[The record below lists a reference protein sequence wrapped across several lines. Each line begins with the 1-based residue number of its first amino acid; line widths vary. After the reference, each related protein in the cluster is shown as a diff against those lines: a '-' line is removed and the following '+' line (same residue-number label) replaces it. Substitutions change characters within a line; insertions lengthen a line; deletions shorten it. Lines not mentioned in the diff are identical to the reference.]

1 MLLKEAQPKMRR
13 LPDRLLSDAGD
24 VTIMGIRIANRSS
37 AEAVELMTGVLSERQ
52 KGAALVFL
60 VNAHTLNLTS
70 HVTDYARVIQSARW
84 VFGDGTG
91 VRWAARM
98 RGVRMRANLVGT
110 DLVPRLME
118 ATAGAGYRYF
128 LLGGEEELIRAASET
143 AAERFSGWTLVGHH
157 HGFFADDEAT
167 LVEVINAAA
176 PDMLLVGMG
185 NPLQEMFL
193 WRNRDALRVPLC
205 IGVGGIF
212 HHWAGDLTRAPS
224 WVRAW
229 GMEWVQLLL
238 QQPAK
243 WRRYVLGNPAFLA
256 RAIRSIS
263 RDLEGAAALRQEIHA
278 DG

>member
-1 MLLKEAQPKMRR
+1 MLLKAM
-13 LPDRLLSDAGD
+13 LLKAMPLKTRPPTDLLLTDADD

-37 AEAVELMTGVLSERQ
+37 AEAVELMMGVLSERQ
-52 KGAALVFL
+52 ESAALGFL

-98 RGVRMRANLVGT
+98 RGVRMRSNLVGT

-118 ATAGAGYRYF
+118 ETAGAGYRYF
-128 LLGGEEELIRAASET
+128 LLGGEEEIIRAASES
-143 AAERFSGWTLVGHH
+143 AAGRFSGWTLAGHH
-157 HGFFADDEAT
+157 DGYFADDEAT
-167 LVEVINAAA
+167 LIEEINAAA

-193 WRNRDALRVPLC
+193 WRNRDTLRVPLC

-243 WRRYVLGNPAFLA
+243 WRRYVFGNPAFLA
-256 RAIRSIS
+256 RAVRSIS
-263 RDLEGAAALRQEIHA
+263 RDLEVDAHV
-278 DG
+278 